1 MTKLRST
8 NLIMLTAAATMLL
21 VTGCSQKSGG
31 QASPQPSPG
40 TTASTTTAATSSA
53 NSTGPEL
60 PVTQFASNPCGL
72 LKTDQLA
79 QLGTFK
85 APETSDNP
93 LGNKCRWAAQ
103 DILKGAAY
111 SVIVGTKGQTFDEVA
126 KNSQGVKVYRPTTV
140 GGYQAV
146 SSDATD
152 GKGNCTTAVGTSS
165 KDVFIVQ
172 VSVENESAP
181 EHADSCAATEKVAAL
196 VVQNLKG

>member
-1 MTKLRST
+1 MTQLRST
-8 NLIMLTAAATMLL
+8 NLIMLTAATAMLL
-21 VTGCSQKSGG
+21 VAGCSQKNPGD
-31 QASPQPSPG
+31 ANPQSNPS
-40 TTASTTTAATSSA
+40 TAESTSATSSA
-53 NSTGPEL
+53 NPTGSEL
-60 PVTQFASNPCGL
+60 SVAKFASNPCGL
-72 LKTDQLA
+72 LTADQLA

-93 LGNKCRWAAQ
+93 LGNKCRWGAQ

-111 SVIVGTKGQTFDEVA
+111 SVIVGTKGQTFDDVA
-126 KNSQGVKVYRPTTV
+126 KNSQGVTVYRPTTV

-165 KDVFIVQ
+165 KDVFVVQ
-172 VSVENESAP
+172 ISIENESAP

>member
-1 MTKLRST
+1 MTQLRSI
-8 NLIMLTAAATMLL
+8 NLIMLMAAAAILL
-21 VTGCSQKSGG
+21 VAGCSQKSAGE
-31 QASPQPSPG
+31 ASPQSSSTATESTTESTGSTSSTSPG
-40 TTASTTTAATSSA
+40 LS
-53 NSTGPEL
+53 
-60 PVTQFASNPCGL
+60 VTKFASNPCGL

-103 DILKGAAY
+103 DVLKGAAY

-126 KNSQGVKVYRPTTV
+126 KNSQGVKVYRPTSV

-165 KDVFIVQ
+165 KDVFVVQ
-172 VSVENESAP
+172 ISIENESTP

>member
-1 MTKLRST
+1 MTQLRST
-8 NLIMLTAAATMLL
+8 NLIMLTAAAAMLL
-21 VTGCSQKSGG
+21 VSGCSQKSAGE
-31 QASPQPSPG
+31 ASPQSSPG
-40 TTASTTTAATSSA
+40 TAEGTTTTTSSA
-53 NSTGPEL
+53 SSTGPEL
-60 PVTQFASNPCGL
+60 SVTKFASNPCGL
-72 LKTDQLA
+72 LKADQLA

-126 KNSQGVKVYRPTTV
+126 KNSQGVKVYRATTV

-165 KDVFIVQ
+165 KDVFVVQ
-172 VSVENESAP
+172 ISIENENAP